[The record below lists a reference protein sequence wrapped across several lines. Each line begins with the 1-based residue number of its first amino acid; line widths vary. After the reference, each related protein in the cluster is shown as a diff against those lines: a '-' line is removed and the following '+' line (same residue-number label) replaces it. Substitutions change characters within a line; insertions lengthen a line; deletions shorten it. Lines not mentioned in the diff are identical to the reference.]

1 MSTLQEKNFLHQQ
14 KSKDINLKEYYEV
27 IKKRI
32 WIIIIV
38 TVFTTLAGFFYSH
51 QNNTTVYY
59 QASTRVVV
67 DVDVDT
73 QKMSTLLVMVKDPIV
88 MGKVTKQLNLEQ
100 PAEATAGQV
109 QAASLN
115 ESQIISLSAT
125 STDPATAVKIAN
137 TTAKVFKE
145 EVGSILGI
153 KGVQLLSPAKNSSP
167 IDGNQNRTIML
178 ALIAGIVIGLGL
190 TFLLDSLD
198 GRVKKDSEVEQ
209 LLGVPVIGTISNM
222 NKQKFKSSAKTG
234 TDVELRSETVGSK

>member
-14 KSKDINLKEYYEV
+14 KGKDINLKEYYEV

-32 WIIIIV
+32 WLIIIV
-38 TVFTTLAGFFYSH
+38 TIFTTLAGFFYSH

-59 QASTRVVV
+59 QASTRVV
-67 DVDVDT
+67 VDVDT

-125 STDPATAVKIAN
+125 STDPITAVKIAN
-137 TTAKVFKE
+137 TTAEVFKE
-145 EVGSILGI
+145 EVGNILNI

-222 NKQKFKSSAKTG
+222 NKQKFKSSAKIG

>member
-1 MSTLQEKNFLHQQ
+1 MSTMEQKNFLHQP
-14 KSKDINLKEYYEV
+14 KGKDINLKEYYEV

-32 WIIIIV
+32 WLIIV
-38 TVFTTLAGFFYSH
+38 ITIFTTLAGFFYSH

-59 QASTRVVV
+59 QASTRVI
-67 DVDVDT
+67 VDVDT

-88 MGKVTKQLNLEQ
+88 MGKVTKQLNLNQ

-109 QAASLN
+109 QAASLDG
-115 ESQIISLSAT
+115 SQIISLSAT
-125 STDPATAVKIAN
+125 SADPTTAVKIAN

-145 EVGSILGI
+145 EVGNILGI
-153 KGVQLLSPAKNSSP
+153 KEVQLLSPAKNSSP
-167 IDGNQNRTIML
+167 IDGNENRTIML

-209 LLGVPVIGTISNM
+209 LLGVPVIGTISSM
-222 NKQKFKSSAKTG
+222 NKKKLKSSAK
-234 TDVELRSETVGSK
+234 TDVELRSETIVSK

>member
-1 MSTLQEKNFLHQQ
+1 MSTLQEKDFLHQQ
-14 KSKDINLKEYYEV
+14 KGKDINLKEYYEV

-32 WIIIIV
+32 WFIIIV
-38 TVFTTLAGFFYSH
+38 TIFTTLAGFFYSH

-59 QASTRVVV
+59 QASTRVV
-67 DVDVDT
+67 VDVDT

-109 QAASLN
+109 QAASLDG
-115 ESQIISLSAT
+115 SQIISLSAT
-125 STDPATAVKIAN
+125 STDPTTAVKIAN
-137 TTAKVFKE
+137 STAEVFKE
-145 EVGSILGI
+145 EVGNILGI

-178 ALIAGIVIGLGL
+178 ALIAGIIIGLGL

-209 LLGVPVIGTISNM
+209 LLGVPVIGTISSM
-222 NKQKFKSSAKTG
+222 NKQKLKLSAK
-234 TDVELRSETVGSK
+234 TDVELRSETIGSK

>member
-1 MSTLQEKNFLHQQ
+1 MSTMEQKNFLHHP
-14 KSKDINLKEYYEV
+14 KGKDINLKEYFEV

-38 TVFTTLAGFFYSH
+38 TIFTTLAGFFYSH
-51 QNNTTVYY
+51 QTNTTVYY
-59 QASTRVVV
+59 QASTRVV
-67 DVDVDT
+67 VDVDT

-109 QAASLN
+109 QAASLDG
-115 ESQIISLSAT
+115 SQIISLSAT
-125 STDPATAVKIAN
+125 STDPTTAVKIAN
-137 TTAKVFKE
+137 TTAEVFKE
-145 EVGSILGI
+145 EVGNILNI

-167 IDGNQNRTIML
+167 INGNENRTIML

-209 LLGVPVIGTISNM
+209 LLAVPVIGTISSM
-222 NKQKFKSSAKTG
+222 NKQKLKLSAK
-234 TDVELRSETVGSK
+234 TDVELRSETIGSK

>member
-14 KSKDINLKEYYEV
+14 KGKDINLKEYYEV

-32 WIIIIV
+32 WLIIIV
-38 TVFTTLAGFFYSH
+38 TIFTTLAGFFYSH

-59 QASTRVVV
+59 QASTRVV
-67 DVDVDT
+67 VDVDT

-109 QAASLN
+109 QAASLDG
-115 ESQIISLSAT
+115 SQIISLSAT

-137 TTAKVFKE
+137 STAEVFKE
-145 EVGSILGI
+145 EVGNILGI

-178 ALIAGIVIGLGL
+178 ALIAGIIIGLGL

-209 LLGVPVIGTISNM
+209 LLGVPVIGTISSM
-222 NKQKFKSSAKTG
+222 NKQKLKLSAK
-234 TDVELRSETVGSK
+234 TDVELRSETIGSK